1 MDMVYPDSPFL
12 EAARTLGAE
21 TFSGETMLI
30 HQGAAA
36 FAKWHGISPDIS
48 AMENAFQ
55 EAE

>member
-1 MDMVYPDSPFL
+1 MDMVYPNSPFL
-12 EAARTLGAE
+12 DSARSLGAE

-36 FAKWHGISPDIS
+36 FAKWHGVDADIS
-48 AMENAFQ
+48 AMQKAFS